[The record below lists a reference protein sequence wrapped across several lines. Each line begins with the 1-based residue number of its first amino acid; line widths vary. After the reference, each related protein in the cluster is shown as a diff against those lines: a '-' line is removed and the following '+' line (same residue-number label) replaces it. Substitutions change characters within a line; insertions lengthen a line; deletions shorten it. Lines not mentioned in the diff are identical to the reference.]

1 MDEATSALDTKTESK
16 VTTAL
21 STLRGDVTVISI
33 AHRLSTVKD
42 VDELYY
48 MEDGFVLAH
57 GTFDEVVEN
66 VPNFR
71 EQATLAGLI
80 ASETLK
86 ED

>member
-1 MDEATSALDTKTESK
+1 
-16 VTTAL
+16 
-21 STLRGDVTVISI
+21 
-33 AHRLSTVKD
+33 
-42 VDELYY
+42 
-48 MEDGFVLAH
+48 MEDGLVLAH

-80 ASETLK
+80 ATETLK